1 MNQLNP
7 RFLTC
12 DELACRWSKSKKWIY
27 NNWRSQGIPVCHM
40 GQQLRFPI
48 EGIEDWESKN
58 TKR

>member
-1 MNQLNP
+1 MNKPNP

-27 NNWRSQGIPVCHM
+27 NNWRSRGIPVCHM

-48 EGIEDWESKN
+48 EGIEAWEASN
-58 TKR
+58 TR